1 MLLFRRRPPTEE
13 RFSAKPSAGS
23 CNPQTNPHSQHSLA
37 SQLLPL
43 GYEISHCAPSFR
55 QIPGG
60 QVHATKAFVRHVAR
74 GEEDTFV
81 LPATVRHMWT
91 SVDRA
96 AHNCPSFD
104 QIECILPG
112 VADCMV
118 DPATTNCI
126 SSLCPPKPHPQGPL
140 VPYSCGTCPSQE
152 LMMIP

>member
-104 QIECILPG
+104 QIECILHGGPCHDQLHQLAVPPEAPPPG
-112 VADCMV
+112 PTRALQHVPLPGAGD
-118 DPATTNCI
+118 DP
-126 SSLCPPKPHPQGPL
+126 
-140 VPYSCGTCPSQE
+140 
-152 LMMIP
+152 